1 MQTGTSALSH
11 SAYFHFKILCYF
23 FHSAS
28 VLSNLPECKHIC
40 SNSKNVFFYVSS
52 PNLVFPF
59 FLQTNLHKWDV
70 CVTNSS
76 PSIHQNIVRSRCL
89 TYNSFRRGFDGD
101 DNGDDDNDGD
111 DDGDDGD
118 DDGDGDLPSIR
129 AVGSVV
135 THVIPS
141 AGNWLL
147 HSLIWT
153 NANCKKER
161 RKLLWKTKM
170 APRRIFGEAR
180 WNIKWSKRSWRF
192 MMK

>member
-11 SAYFHFKILCYF
+11 SAYFRCQNSLLFLSLSF
-23 FHSAS
+23 RT
-28 VLSNLPECKHIC
+28 VQVSNLPECKHIC

-101 DNGDDDNDGD
+101 DNGDDDTDDDDNGD
-111 DDGDDGD
+111 DD
-118 DDGDGDLPSIR
+118 DGDLPSIR

-180 WNIKWSKRSWRF
+180 WKIEL
-192 MMK
+192 